1 MAKHRFN
8 DLLWFLALAKERSF
22 TRSAAKLGVAQST
35 LSHTIKRLET
45 DMGIRLLARTTRSV
59 ALTEA
64 GKRLF
69 EALAPRIEEIED
81 NIAELTAFRD
91 RPSGSIRITLS
102 QHALRTV
109 VWPKLKPVLKIYPDI
124 HLELDVDNGF
134 RNIVED
140 GYDAGVRLGESI
152 EKDMVAVRIGPDLR
166 LVAVA
171 SPDYLANVNH
181 PVHPQDLIGLTCI
194 NRRQSSGGGLYA
206 WEFAKDGQDIRVK
219 VEGQLT
225 FNDTET
231 MIDAAMNG
239 YGIAF
244 VPYGM
249 VEGSVAAGHLAIV
262 LGDWSPPFEG
272 YYIYY
277 PSKRQNSPAFRII
290 VDALKYKA
298 P

>member
-171 SPDYLANVNH
+171 SPDYLANVIQ
-181 PVHPQDLIGLTCI
+181 PVHPQDLIGHACI

>member
-134 RNIVED
+134 RNIIED
-140 GYDAGVRLGESI
+140 GYDA
-152 EKDMVAVRIGPDLR
+152 
-166 LVAVA
+166 
-171 SPDYLANVNH
+171 
-181 PVHPQDLIGLTCI
+181 
-194 NRRQSSGGGLYA
+194 
-206 WEFAKDGQDIRVK
+206 
-219 VEGQLT
+219 
-225 FNDTET
+225 
-231 MIDAAMNG
+231 
-239 YGIAF
+239 
-244 VPYGM
+244 
-249 VEGSVAAGHLAIV
+249 
-262 LGDWSPPFEG
+262 
-272 YYIYY
+272 
-277 PSKRQNSPAFRII
+277 
-290 VDALKYKA
+290 
-298 P
+298 